1 VNLTASE
8 NRNTNRSVFFSLCDK
23 LLIPSNECQLSLN
36 QEDAFMPDKPTGRF
50 VDAGRAESEIYE
62 PDEEVSEE
70 FAEAQQLVSNKDQI
84 SSEALFELTP
94 STTESTSDHEAAYKI
109 GEEAIGGFNTTTED
123 DLVDEMGEAAGL
135 TYQDDEP
142 LHTTEKVE
150 ERDRHRWEL
159 DPASSE
165 DYQQRVN
172 HEGE

>member
-1 VNLTASE
+1 MPEV
-8 NRNTNRSVFFSLCDK
+8 
-23 LLIPSNECQLSLN
+23 LN
-36 QEDAFMPDKPTGRF
+36 QEVSGMPDKPTGRF
-50 VDAGRAESEIYE
+50 IDAGRAESEIYE
-62 PDEEVSEE
+62 PDEEVSAE
-70 FAEAQQLVSNKDQI
+70 FAEAQRLVSNKDQI

-94 STTESTSDHEAAYKI
+94 TTREPASDQDETYKQ
-109 GEEAIGGFNTTTED
+109 GEEAVGGFNTTTDD
-123 DLVDEMGEAAGL
+123 DLVDEIGEVTGL
-135 TYQDDEP
+135 VYQDDEP

>member
-1 VNLTASE
+1 
-8 NRNTNRSVFFSLCDK
+8 
-23 LLIPSNECQLSLN
+23 
-36 QEDAFMPDKPTGRF
+36 MPDKQTGRF
-50 VDAGRAESEIYE
+50 IDAGRAESEIYE

-70 FAEAQQLVSNKDQI
+70 FAEAQRLVSNKDQI
-84 SSEALFELTP
+84 SSDALFELTP
-94 STTESTSDHEAAYKI
+94 SMREPASDQDESYKL

-123 DLVDEMGEAAGL
+123 DLVDEIGEAAGL
-135 TYQDDEP
+135 MYQDDEP